1 MTRQRIARGLIA
13 LLMASMTGGIAH
25 AEDATTTITATVAT
39 LDGVRFINSVP
50 AIVMADLGGGLT
62 LGGELAVTVKEI
74 AKLGSDFSV
83 SAKLAGPFDSTLTAT
98 DIPAS
103 ALSMSTATVV
113 DLSDLLGGGTA
124 GLKESGTLDQ
134 TRQIYKVTGQNA
146 NNAYSGVYLSTN
158 DLTLTIPEGTRGG
171 AYVATVTITLQNF

>member
-1 MTRQRIARGLIA
+1 MSKQRIARALIA
-13 LLMASMTGGIAH
+13 LLMASLTGGIAH
-25 AEDATTTITATVAT
+25 AEDATSTILATVAT
-39 LDGVRFINSVP
+39 LDGVRFLNPVP
-50 AIVMADLGGGLT
+50 AVVMADINGIS
-62 LGGELAVTVKEI
+62 LGGELAVTVAEI

-113 DLSDLLGGGTA
+113 DISSGSLGGGTV
-124 GLKESGTLDQ
+124 GFKQFGTLDQ
-134 TRQIYKVTGQNA
+134 TRQIYKVTGQDA
-146 NNAYSGVYLSTN
+146 NTAYSGLYLSTN
-158 DLTLTIPEGTRGG
+158 ALTLTIPEGTRGG